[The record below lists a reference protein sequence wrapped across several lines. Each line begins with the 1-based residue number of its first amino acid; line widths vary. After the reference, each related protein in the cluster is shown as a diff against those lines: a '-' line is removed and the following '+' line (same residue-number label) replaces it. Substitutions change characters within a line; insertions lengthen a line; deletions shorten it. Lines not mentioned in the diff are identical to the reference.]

1 MPIWECIAKLG
12 MYCDRETLDGY
23 LLQMQVL
30 KIFIYLPD
38 IVIQLDDLKLT
49 SIYNLLRMI
58 CVTVRWLYKLGID
71 KRAIL

>member
-1 MPIWECIAKLG
+1 

-23 LLQMQVL
+23 LLQLQVL

-49 SIYNLLRMI
+49 SIHNLLRMI